1 MLLRSLTLVLVG
13 AVLGA
18 CGTYYDPS
26 DTYVIGLRWF
36 DRGDYKTAREL
47 WEPLAAK
54 RDCDAEFRLGLL
66 YFLAYG
72 VQRDVPRAISL
83 WTKAANAGQPRAQYA
98 LGDLSFNSE
107 ADTRLYCR
115 IGCDRLNLEDRA
127 AALKWYLLAQRSAT
141 YENDKKYIAGVLP
154 RIRATLTPEQQQ
166 TGEQAALQWQPSPSA
181 CHPRSLL

>member
-1 MLLRSLTLVLVG
+1 MLLRTLTLALVG
-13 AVLGA
+13 AALTA

-26 DTYVIGLRWF
+26 DTYVMGLRWF

-54 RDCDAEFRLGLL
+54 GDCDAEFRLGLL

-72 VQRDVPRAISL
+72 VERDVPKAVSL
-83 WTKAANAGQPRAQYA
+83 WTKAANAGQPRAMYA

-107 ADTRLYCR
+107 ADTRFFCR
-115 IGCDRLNLEDRA
+115 IGCDGLSLEDRP

-141 YENDKKYIAGVLP
+141 YENDKKYIADVLP
-154 RIRATLTPEQQQ
+154 RIRAALTPEQQHA
-166 TGEQAALQWQPSPSA
+166 GERAASQWQPSPMA

>member
-1 MLLRSLTLVLVG
+1 MHLRSVLLGLLTIAL
-13 AVLGA
+13 AA

-26 DTYVIGLRWF
+26 DKYVVALRWF

-54 RDCDAEFRLGLL
+54 GDCDAEFRLGLL

-72 VQRDVPRAISL
+72 VDRDVPKAIAL

-98 LGDLSFNSE
+98 LGDLALNRE

-115 IGCDRLNLEDRA
+115 TGCDGLALEDHQS
-127 AALKWYLLAQRSAT
+127 ALTWYLLADRDAT
-141 YENDKKYIAGVLP
+141 YANDRKYLASVIPRSRAVL
-154 RIRATLTPEQQQ
+154 TDQQQ
-166 TGEQAALQWQPSPSA
+166 RAAESTSDRWQPTPAA